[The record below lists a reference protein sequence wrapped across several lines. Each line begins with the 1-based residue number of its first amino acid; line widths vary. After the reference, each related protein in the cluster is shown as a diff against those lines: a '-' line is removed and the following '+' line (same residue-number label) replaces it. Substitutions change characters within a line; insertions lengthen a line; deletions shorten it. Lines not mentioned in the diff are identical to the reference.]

1 MEAMYVVEYHSEQGS
16 GCCVG
21 IYTSLSRA
29 EQAISAM
36 ILVYHQNLI
45 HILGSDLTN
54 EKTYR
59 LENGDY
65 TIKKMIPDEFNG
77 L

>member
-1 MEAMYVVEYHSEQGS
+1 MYVVEYHSIQS
-16 GCCVG
+16 SSCCMG

-29 EQAISAM
+29 EQAISAL
-36 ILVYHQNLI
+36 ILIYHQNLI
-45 HILGSDLTN
+45 QILGSDLTN
-54 EKTYR
+54 EKIYR
-59 LENGDY
+59 LEKGDY

>member
-16 GCCVG
+16 NCCMG

-29 EQAISAM
+29 EQAITAL
-36 ILVYHQNLI
+36 ILGYHQNLI

-59 LENGDY
+59 LDDGDY
-65 TIKKMIPDEFNG
+65 TIKKIIPNDFNG

>member
-1 MEAMYVVEYHSEQGS
+1 MEAMYVVEYHSEQG

-54 EKTYR
+54 EKTCR